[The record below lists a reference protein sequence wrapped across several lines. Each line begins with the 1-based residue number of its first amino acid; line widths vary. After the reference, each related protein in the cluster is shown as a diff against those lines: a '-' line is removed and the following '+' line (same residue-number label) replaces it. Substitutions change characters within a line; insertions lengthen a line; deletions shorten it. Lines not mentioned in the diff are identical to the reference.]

1 MLGKNQRSVFYKNTY
16 TEEFMRDGFYNLKRQ
31 RRASST
37 KIFQE
42 NHTTDIVPYFVF
54 SKSLELT
61 NLQSL
66 PHYGVQSPTACLLYY
81 KSEN

>member
-1 MLGKNQRSVFYKNTY
+1 MNLCYYISLVLGKNQRSVFYKNTY

-42 NHTTDIVPYFVF
+42 NHTTDIVPDFVC
-54 SKSLELT
+54 SKTVELT
-61 NLQSL
+61 NFQTL
-66 PHYGVQSPTACLLYY
+66 PH
-81 KSEN
+81 